1 MSQTSSN
8 DNKII
13 TNVAIVRLVYLSIIL
28 ISKLKTWTKI
38 IFIAAFDYIKHP
50 LICLINGKQIIVS
63 NNENYQTLDKVGDSL
78 ENAIILYLIYS
89 NKLLSPIYT
98 NTLIFAYFYRLIGVV
113 SYLLFKS
120 DRKIL
125 VYFPDIFKEL
135 LLISYLSEFK
145 FNNDKKVFIV
155 LLLISIVVKVY
166 IEYKFH
172 YQKVGL
178 SGILYIK

>member
-1 MSQTSSN
+1 M
-8 DNKII
+8 NKDTNII
-13 TNVAIVRLVYLSIIL
+13 TNVSIFRLIYLSIIL
-28 ISKLKTWTKI
+28 LSNIKTWTKI
-38 IFIAAFDYIKHP
+38 ILISAFDYIKHS
-50 LICLINGKQIIVS
+50 LICLISGKKIIVS
-63 NNENYQTLDKVGDSL
+63 KNEHYQTLDKVGDSL

-145 FNNDKKVFIV
+145 FNNNKKVFIV

-178 SGILYIK
+178 SGTLDIK